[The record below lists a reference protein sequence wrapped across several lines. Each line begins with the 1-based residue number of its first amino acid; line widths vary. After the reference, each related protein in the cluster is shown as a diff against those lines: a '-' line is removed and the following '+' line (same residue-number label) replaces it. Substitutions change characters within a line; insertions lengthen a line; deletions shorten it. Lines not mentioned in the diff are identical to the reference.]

1 MTLASELFEDIW
13 PTPAPILEPIFP
25 DEGTYPSASY
35 PLVGLAPTGRSDRRE
50 LRTLILENPFL
61 RITVCPD
68 LGGRIVGL
76 FDRRT
81 QTEFS
86 SGDLTATTGGKR
98 GAHVPFGVTFGATP
112 ELGLD
117 LGPVQVLSHF
127 AASDEMPAGVTLG
140 GLWPGTDVRFWCRI
154 ELPADSASFT
164 IQICTYAS
172 SAGNRV
178 FPGLRWYGADRA
190 DLYSVARGQNR
201 LVFQHP
207 SIPVSV
213 GADGWISAVDE
224 FDLPRRTLE
233 TWEATVTPTTV
244 VPGRMGYGDA
254 GVISLSEEKIQ
265 IQVVRPFENVKV
277 VLFTRSGQSLDSRM
291 NLHPESIWEIP
302 LADLPEAIVE
312 VALLDESGDV
322 LARTD
327 ANLAGKVK
335 WTRTP
340 SPTVALSESDTRDP
354 AWRHLAFA
362 DLAEAALIRG
372 DFLTAAGQF
381 ERSLRFN
388 AEDPL
393 AWWGQAF
400 AERLANET
408 DNDAPLPNA
417 HYLNPVEPLLRAEAF
432 LRSDQG
438 QAAEKNPLLAPLAET
453 PESLIEVAA
462 TLLTLRRLD
471 QLARFADEGLR
482 HLNLPMLRYLLA
494 YALLEDSRMGAEA
507 AQHVQLAAKA
517 GFAPPFP
524 HREIEFIALRRLA
537 DRFPEDTLLAK
548 YAKLGA

>member
-1 MTLASELFEDIW
+1 MASELFEDIW
-13 PTPAPILEPIFP
+13 PTSAPILEPIFP
-25 DEGTYPSASY
+25 DEGTYPAAAY
-35 PLVGLAPTGRSDRRE
+35 PLVGLSAAGRKDQRE
-50 LRTLILENPFL
+50 LRTLILENTYL

-76 FDRRT
+76 FDRRS
-81 QTEFS
+81 QTEFIT
-86 SGDLTATTGGKR
+86 GDLTATEGGSR
-98 GAHVPFGVTFGATP
+98 GAHVPFGITFGATP

-127 AASDEMPAGVTLG
+127 AASEEMPAGVTLG
-140 GLWPGTDVRFWCRI
+140 GLWPGTSLRFWYRI
-154 ELPADSASFT
+154 ELPAEEASFT
-164 IQICTYAS
+164 IQICTYS
-172 SAGNRV
+172 LENGV
-178 FPGLRWYGADRA
+178 TTCPGLRWYGADRV
-190 DLYSVARGQNR
+190 DLYSVAQGQNR

-207 SIPVSV
+207 TSPIEV
-213 GADGWISAVDE
+213 GEDGWVSAVDSFE
-224 FDLPRRTLE
+224 LSRRTLE
-233 TWEATVTPTTV
+233 SWQATVTPTTV
-244 VPGRMGYGDA
+244 ARGRIGYGDA
-254 GVISLSEEKIQ
+254 GVISLTDDRIQ
-265 IQVVRPFENVKV
+265 IQVVRPLENAKV
-277 VLFTRSGQSLDSRM
+277 VLFTRSGQSLESRM
-291 NLHPESIWEIP
+291 NLHPESIWEI
-302 LADLPEAIVE
+302 ASSDLPEAIVE
-312 VALLDESGDV
+312 VALMDASGEV

-327 ANLAGKVK
+327 AHLAGKLK
-335 WTRTP
+335 WNRTL
-340 SPTVALSESDTRDP
+340 SPAGALSETDTRDP

-362 DLAEAALIRG
+362 DLAETALADG
-372 DFLTAAGQF
+372 DFASAASYF

-438 QAAEKNPLLAPLAET
+438 QAAEKNPLLSPLAET
-453 PESLIEVAA
+453 PEALIEVAA
-462 TLLTLRRLD
+462 TLLKLSRLD

-524 HREIEFIALRRLA
+524 HREIEFVALRRLVE
-537 DRFPEDTLLAK
+537 RFPDDPLLPR
-548 YAKLGA
+548 YARLRA